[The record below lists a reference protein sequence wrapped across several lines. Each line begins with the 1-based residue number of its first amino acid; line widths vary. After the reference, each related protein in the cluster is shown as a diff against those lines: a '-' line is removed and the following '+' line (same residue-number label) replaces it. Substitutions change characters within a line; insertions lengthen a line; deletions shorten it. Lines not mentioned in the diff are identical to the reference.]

1 MEKSEEGQEK
11 SPAGELDVWLL
22 KPKDENDSW
31 AVVTIQIEVENPLTP
46 DSILQYVGTFLEVDG
61 MEFEVM
67 KSPNEHLVI
76 APEKA
81 IRELEKSCFKL
92 NLQLDQFNVILM
104 PLENF
109 DDAIED
115 FKDRRASRD

>member
-22 KPKDENDSW
+22 KPKDEIDSW